1 MPFRDENI
9 RERSRFRSLAQAA
22 SADPEAW
29 RGDALRKI
37 DPALQAIPFPLDGE
51 RLEERLDGLVLQAGP
66 NLACGPS
73 SRYEGYWPLGS
84 TPRSLSP
91 RWKRRKQ
98 NNDLYFVLPQRQFV
112 AVSVCIVFGMMLA
125 AFLIDYLAGPIRMET
140 GRDDGPALFA
150 FAFLGFGA
158 LCLGSCWYY
167 FAARVKYVCS
177 SSGLARVACKLPLRR
192 ERLYEI
198 LPQDAAFVFAP
209 VCLVRRRQASG
220 QERFYY
226 RIGLFVV
233 ADGRPIMPIAVHASA
248 WRVVEAARS
257 MPESVGGPANFY
269 LTYQLLVPETS
280 LARR

>member
-1 MPFRDENI
+1 MTSWDENL
-9 RERSRFRSLAQAA
+9 RERSRFRSLASQAA
-22 SADPEAW
+22 ADPEAW
-29 RGDALRKI
+29 RGDADRKI
-37 DPALQAIPFPLDGE
+37 DPALEAIPFRLDGE
-51 RLEERLDGLVLQAGP
+51 RLEERLDGIVLQAGP

-73 SRYEGYWPLGS
+73 SRYEGYWPLGA
-84 TPRSLSP
+84 TLRSLSP

-98 NNDLYFVLPQRQFV
+98 NNDLYFVLPQRRFV
-112 AVSVCIVFGMMLA
+112 AVSVCIVFGMLLA
-125 AFLIDYLAGPIRMET
+125 AFLIDYFAGPIRMET

-150 FAFLGFGA
+150 SAFLGFGL

-209 VCLVRRRQASG
+209 VRLVYRRRHGDFSI
-220 QERFYY
+220 F

-248 WRVVEAARS
+248 WRVVEAGRS
-257 MPESVGGPANFY
+257 MPESVGNPANFY
-269 LTYQLLVPETS
+269 LTYRLLVPSTS
-280 LARR
+280 LVRR